1 MLPHPHHTLLIAA
14 STVALLMAGAT
25 PATAQDQLVVVEPG
39 HVSMY
44 VNGGVGDD
52 EELYMRNIA
61 KDWPLR
67 MTFSER
73 KDNEFI
79 TSVSLLVTD
88 AHGAPYLQLNAAGPM
103 TYAMLPAGKYRI
115 VAQFKGQSETRDVT
129 LDGKSGR
136 DVMFHWKAA
145 PQ

>member
-1 MLPHPHHTLLIAA
+1 MLPHPRHALLTALSAA
-14 STVALLMAGAT
+14 TLLMASTG

-44 VNGGVGDD
+44 VNGGIGED
-52 EELYMRNIA
+52 EELYMRKTA

-67 MTFSER
+67 MIFSER
-73 KDNEFI
+73 RDNEFI
-79 TSVSLLVTD
+79 ASVALLVTD

-103 TYAMLPAGKYRI
+103 TYVMLPAGKYRI
-115 VAQFKGQSETRDVT
+115 VARFKGQSETRDVT
-129 LDGKSGR
+129 LDGKNGR

-145 PQ
+145 AQ